1 MRAASRLLPRVA
13 ARLGERERSGSMN
26 SITIA
31 SDAAAT
37 SQQIELRSTASPVAR
52 AHALSAQDWSFERL
66 SGCPVCQ
73 GVEASTV
80 VAKKVRGFPLE
91 FARCGSCSLIYQNP
105 RLTRESL
112 ANYFSSSLFLQDPE
126 GDKLHELLGYSDYFN
141 WDRSYRRTAQL
152 RLARLG
158 RFKQPPG
165 VLLEIGTATGSFLQ
179 AARSSGFRVRGLDL
193 STSFAK
199 IARKNHALD
208 IDVDYIEEAELPE
221 SYYDVVCNFGGIACW
236 RDPLRALANIHN
248 CLKADGIFVLN
259 HFDVD
264 SVPGRILEH
273 RHFEYNH
280 ASLVIYSKKTME
292 RCLKAARFEVLYSQN
307 ERQYASLGRIA
318 GYLKQAGA
326 LKALRALG
334 LQDAI
339 IRIIVPGT
347 IFVICRKS
355 AS

>member
-1 MRAASRLLPRVA
+1 M
-13 ARLGERERSGSMN
+13 
-26 SITIA
+26 
-31 SDAAAT
+31 
-37 SQQIELRSTASPVAR
+37 
-52 AHALSAQDWSFERL
+52 
-66 SGCPVCQ
+66 
-73 GVEASTV
+73 
-80 VAKKVRGFPLE
+80 RGFPLE

-112 ANYFSSSLFLQDPE
+112 ASYFSSSLFVQDPE
-126 GDKLHELLGYSDYFN
+126 GDKLNEHLGYSDYSN
-141 WDRSYRRTAQL
+141 WDRSYKRTAQL
-152 RLARLG
+152 RLTRLAK
-158 RFKQPPG
+158 FKQPPG
-165 VLLEIGTATGSFLQ
+165 VLLEIGTATGSFLD

-193 STSFAK
+193 SASFAE

-208 IDVDYIEEAELPE
+208 IDVDYIEEGELPK
-221 SYYDVVCNFGGIACW
+221 SHYDVVCNFGGIACW
-236 RDPLRALANIHN
+236 RDPVRAFANIHH

-264 SVPGRILEH
+264 SVPGRILEG

-292 RCLKAARFEVLYSQN
+292 RCLNQAGFDVVYSQN

-326 LKALRALG
+326 LKSLRVLG
-334 LQDAI
+334 LEDAI
-339 IRIIVPGT
+339 IPIIVPGT

-355 AS
+355 VF

>member
-1 MRAASRLLPRVA
+1 
-13 ARLGERERSGSMN
+13 MN

-31 SDAAAT
+31 SDAATT
-37 SQQIELRSTASPVAR
+37 SQPIERLSTASSAAR
-52 AHALSAQDWSFERL
+52 AHALSAPEWRFEWL

-73 GVEASTV
+73 SVAASTV
-80 VAKKVRGFPLE
+80 LAKKVRGFPLE
-91 FARCGSCSLIYQNP
+91 FARCGSCSLVYQNP

-112 ANYFSSSLFLQDPE
+112 ASYFSSSLFLQDPE
-126 GDKLHELLGYSDYFN
+126 GDKLDELLGYSDYFN
-141 WDRSYRRTAQL
+141 WDRSYKRTAQL
-152 RLARLG
+152 RLARLA

-165 VLLEIGTATGSFLQ
+165 LLLEIGSATGSFLQ

-199 IARKNHALD
+199 IARNNHALE

-236 RDPLRALANIHN
+236 RDPVRALANIHH
-248 CLKADGIFVLN
+248 CLKPDGIFVLN
-259 HFDVD
+259 HFDID
-264 SVPGRILEH
+264 SVPGRMLEG

-292 RCLKAARFEVLYSQN
+292 RRLNQARFDVVYSQN

-326 LKALRALG
+326 LKSLRALG
-334 LQDAI
+334 LEDAI
-339 IRIIVPGT
+339 IPIIVPGT
-347 IFVICRKS
+347 IFVICQKS
-355 AS
+355 AF